1 MLNNESLLTVLI
13 NYGIGGL
20 ALYILYRLMSRL
32 IDKIED
38 LNNNLTTMIKLLS
51 ENHVY
56 LENIYNELKRGSK

>member
-1 MLNNESLLTVLI
+1 MLNNESLLTVLL

-20 ALYILYRLMSRL
+20 AIYILYRLMNRL

-38 LNNNLTTMIKLLS
+38 LNNNLTNMIKLLS

>member
-1 MLNNESLLTVLI
+1 MNNMDIVLTLS

-20 ALYILYRLMSRL
+20 AIYILYKLMNRL
-32 IDKIED
+32 IDKIDD
-38 LNNNLTTMIKLLS
+38 LNHNLTTMIKLLS